1 MKIIKGKI
9 RLNFRRLV
17 LVLLDILCVIVSGYL
32 ALFLR
37 FNGPIPVEFLNR
49 LLVMLIP
56 MMIVGFLIFW
66 FFRLYHSLW
75 QFASVTE
82 LKNIV
87 LATILDSLANLA
99 LFELTGNSLP
109 RSAYF
114 IYFLLLTMFLG
125 ESRFIYRFVR
135 LKRSKSGF
143 NISIKE
149 QKNLQKVMIIGAGL
163 AGEKYTVKLIMP
175 NKSTNK

>member
-1 MKIIKGKI
+1 MGIIKERIK
-9 RLNFRRLV
+9 LSFRRIILIIV
-17 LVLLDILCVIVSGYL
+17 DFLCVIFSAYG
-32 ALFLR
+32 ALLLR
-37 FNGPIPVEFLNR
+37 YNGQVPQELTSQ

-56 MMIVGFLIFW
+56 MMIVCFLIFW

-109 RSAYF
+109 RSSYF
-114 IYFLLLTMFLG
+114 IYFLVLTMFLG
-125 ESRFIYRFVR
+125 GSRFIYRFMR

-149 QKNLQKVMIIGAGL
+149 QKKF
-163 AGEKYTVKLIMP
+163 T
-175 NKSTNK
+175 KSNDYWS